1 MAKGDVSA
9 EIRPVETPAEL
20 RDVQRFKYDVY
31 VAEMGRYG
39 AIADHENRLLIEADD
54 AASHIFQARIGGKL
68 AATMRLTWGGDTFD
82 GQVGIGARHIE
93 QYDLAPFLAAM
104 PPEQIVIGERFMI
117 DPAYRGSELLF
128 KVFTAYMNF
137 VNERRIQLVFGDC
150 EPHLLNTYQA
160 LGFRTYTERN
170 VNSPETG
177 YLIPLVIVAEDMAYM
192 RQIGSPLVKVL
203 RDFGARARVPE
214 DIDDLLAGGV
224 AVQSQKMLDPE
235 EYMAGVKAA
244 AREANALES
253 GLFRGM
259 SEDEIATCLDKSVTI
274 ACQPGDRVIKRGNV
288 AKNMGM
294 VLSGRFEVRDGDT
307 VVARIGP
314 GEVFGEIAFF
324 LKLPRTMDVVAVAE
338 GTRIVSFNDRTIRS
352 LIESNSE
359 AAATLLYNIS
369 VMLCERLQK
378 TNERL

>member
-9 EIRPVETPAEL
+9 EIRPVANPAEL

-39 AIADHENRLLIEADD
+39 AIADHANRLLIEADD
-54 AASHIFQARIGGKL
+54 PASHIFQARIGGKL

-82 GQVGIGARHIE
+82 GQVAIGARHIE
-93 QYDLAPFLAAM
+93 QYALAPFLAAM

-314 GEVFGEIAFF
+314 GEVFDEIAFF

-338 GTRIVSFNDRTIRS
+338 DTRIVSFNDRTIRS

-359 AAATLLYNIS
+359 TAASLLYNIS